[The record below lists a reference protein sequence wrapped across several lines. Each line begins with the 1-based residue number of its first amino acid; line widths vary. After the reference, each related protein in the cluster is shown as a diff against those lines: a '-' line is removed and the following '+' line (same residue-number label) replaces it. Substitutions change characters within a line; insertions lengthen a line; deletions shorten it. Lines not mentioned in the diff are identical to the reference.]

1 MMFLEDP
8 VWHLQGSQSD
18 YLDGHARL
26 SSSAQIQIIPAVG
39 S

>member
-18 YLDGHARL
+18 YLDGRACV
-26 SSSAQIQIIPAVG
+26 SSSAQIQITPAVG